1 MSTFAFGAAAA
12 ALPSENPEGG
22 DDDPPKDEKD
32 IKIARL
38 EKKLSL
44 MKLKNQEL
52 KVENHEIKR
61 ELEQSKDLLGSI
73 QAPTVFNQLQ
83 VKYNVL
89 ISSVSF

>member
-1 MSTFAFGAAAA
+1 MSGFAFGAVAVAP
-12 ALPSENPEGG
+12 PSENPEGG
-22 DDDPPKDEKD
+22 DDDPPKDEKVR
-32 IKIARL
+32 KIAQL

-44 MKLKNQEL
+44 LQVKNKEL

-61 ELEQSKDLLGSI
+61 EQEQSKDLLGSI